1 MQQLIKEQQLRQ
13 ESYAT
18 EISQLSDLKNYI
30 GKELG
35 LSEWTTISQNQIDT
49 FARTTDNNQR
59 IHVNPAL
66 VKKHSPYKKP
76 IAHGFLILSL
86 ASKFCYETVKFKN
99 VGVGINYGL
108 DKVRFMNATTV
119 GSLIRARV
127 SLIST
132 EDITGGLRYKMK
144 LVFELKG
151 QEKPACVAEF
161 IALAYISFKEK

>member
-1 MQQLIKEQQLRQ
+1 MEEQQIRQ

-35 LSEWTTISQNQIDT
+35 VSEWTTISQNQIDT
-49 FARTTDNNQR
+49 FARTTDDNQW
-59 IHVNPAL
+59 IHVNPELA
-66 VKKHSPYKKP
+66 KKHSPYKKP

-86 ASKFCYETVKFKN
+86 ASKFCYETVKLLD
-99 VGVGINYGL
+99 VGMGVNYGL
-108 DKVRFMNATTV
+108 DKVRFMNATPV
-119 GSLIRARV
+119 GSLVRARV

-132 EDITGGLRYKMK
+132 EDVTGGLRYKMK

-151 QEKPACVAEF
+151 Q
-161 IALAYISFKEK
+161 